1 MVENVSRS
9 TVRVL
14 VLGDG
19 DCTFSAS
26 LTTALQKSSTTPV
39 SSTTCNYEL
48 VVTCFDSKED
58 VLHKYPFSIKAIQLL
73 ETLPPVSSM
82 TEIVKGRLVFGVNA
96 TASLES
102 LMQSNEEDD
111 PTHQET
117 FQHVIFNFP
126 HIGKEDCHLHAALL
140 KHILHRA
147 KDVLQSDGCVY
158 ISLADGQ
165 AVSWELYKA
174 ATDQGLQVVK
184 EIPFNQKL
192 WPGYETRRHQSGKSF
207 NSRVES
213 NVCYLLKRQNS
224 SYEECKDIFTF
235 AMNSHKLS
243 PLNSTSLNN
252 KRAEEYNHVI
262 DVKRKS
268 SAENGKKDKKRRI
281 VEDTQHLIEVI
292 SDSPCVFKCK
302 KCQKTFNV
310 LRSIQTHV
318 YQMHVL
324 IHAKDNVDDDNF
336 GPRKYHCDE
345 CNGREFPNEEA
356 LMQHQL
362 SKHAGLKQYTKSLE
376 IKSIYE
382 GDFQCSV
389 CGMGFNTEQECDA
402 HKANGITPL
411 SLNDAAD
418 MKLKC
423 EICQRHFKDPRGLYQ
438 HSMFC
443 KSLRKERIV
452 SVDSSPQMHTEGST

>member
-1 MVENVSRS
+1 MVDDVSSS

-26 LTTALQKSSTTPV
+26 LTTALQKSSSALE
-39 SSTTCNYEL
+39 SSTTCSYQL

-73 ETLPPVSSM
+73 EALPPVSSI

-117 FQHVIFNFP
+117 FQHIIFNFP

-140 KHILHRA
+140 KHILYRA

-165 AVSWELYKA
+165 AVSWQLFKA

-235 AMNSHKLS
+235 AMKSHKLS
-243 PLNSTSLNN
+243 PLNSNSSDNERAKELNH
-252 KRAEEYNHVI
+252 AL

-268 SAENGKKDKKRRI
+268 SAENIKKDKKRRI
-281 VEDTQHLIEVI
+281 VQDTQHLIEVI
-292 SDSPCVFKCK
+292 SESPCVFKCK
-302 KCQKTFNV
+302 QCQKNFNV
-310 LRSIQTHV
+310 LRSIQTHI

-324 IHAKDNVDDDNF
+324 IDAKDNVDDDNL

-345 CNGREFPNEEA
+345 CNGREFSNEEA
-356 LMQHQL
+356 LRQHQL
-362 SKHAGLKQYTKSLE
+362 SKHVSPKQYTGSLE

-382 GDFQCSV
+382 GNFNCSI

-402 HKANGITPL
+402 HMANGITPL
-411 SLNDAAD
+411 SLNDAAN
-418 MKLKC
+418 MELKC
-423 EICQRHFKDPRGLYQ
+423 EICQKRFRDQRGLNQ

-452 SVDSSPQMHTEGST
+452 SVGSSPQMQTEGST